1 MGLHIVSAHAQNHVN
16 TNKQVVFKYDK
27 LACHIPN
34 DKHETAHRIKKDKK
48 VFKGEGGLQS
58 GGGGDLPLCLANPTS

>member
-34 DKHETAHRIKKDKK
+34 DKHETAHRIKDKK
-48 VFKGEGGLQS
+48 AFKGEGGLQS
-58 GGGGDLPLCLANPTS
+58 GGGEDLPLCLANLTS